1 MLLVA
6 YFLNRAIKSNVCVR
20 RENQFNQT
28 MDSLN
33 RDLLLLSKK
42 QGLHPEEFKREIAF
56 LSRVLDSSEA
66 VRNFYNTTE
75 VIDINRYKIIHKP
88 FLIEKLATE
97 KYIRPFIF
105 FFIKN

>member
-6 YFLNRAIKSNVCVR
+6 YFLNQAIKSNVCVL
-20 RENQFNQT
+20 RENQFNQA
-28 MDSLN
+28 MDSIN
-33 RDLLLLSKK
+33 RNLLLLNRKEE
-42 QGLHPEEFKREIAF
+42 LHPEEFKQEIAF

-66 VRNFYNTTE
+66 VRNFYSATE
-75 VIDINRYKIIHKP
+75 VIDINRYKIIHKG

>member
-33 RDLLLLSKK
+33 RNLLLLNKK
-42 QGLHPEEFKREIAF
+42 EELHPEEFKREISF

-66 VRNFYNTTE
+66 VRNFYNATE
-75 VIDINRYKIIHKP
+75 VIDINRYKIINKQ

-105 FFIKN
+105 FYIKN

>member
-1 MLLVA
+1 MLPVA
-6 YFLNRAIKSNVCVR
+6 YFLNQAIKNNACVLS
-20 RENQFNQT
+20 ENQFNQT
-28 MDSLN
+28 MDPLN

-42 QGLHPEEFKREIAF
+42 EELHPEEIKREIAF
-56 LSRVLDSSEA
+56 LSMVLDSSES
-66 VRNFYNTTE
+66 VRKFYLATE
-75 VIDINRYKIIHKP
+75 VLDINRYKIIHKQ